1 MTTNADNDPSRDD
14 EEYCTMFDLF
24 MHEIDYDA
32 MPDAMR
38 KQLSTVLMML
48 LACVEDDRINT
59 DKLAELTARVAGG
72 RAVF

>member
-1 MTTNADNDPSRDD
+1 MTANADKDPSRDD
-14 EEYCTMFDLF
+14 EEYCTVFHHF

-38 KQLSTVLMML
+38 KQLSTVPML